1 MIFMEIPKEILI
13 EGPINPELVQALTAL
28 AGRSASQ
35 GGHSLF
41 LGQVRDDIIDGKK
54 VTAID
59 YSAYPSMVEE
69 SGSKIRETLFS
80 KFPDVQ
86 RITIL
91 HSTGIVRAGEISL
104 LVMVSAG
111 HRREAIDAC
120 SLAVEM
126 IKENLPVWKKEIF
139 DDGTG
144 RWKEN

>member
-1 MIFMEIPKEILI
+1 
-13 EGPINPELVQALTAL
+13 
-28 AGRSASQ
+28 
-35 GGHSLF
+35 
-41 LGQVRDDIIDGKK
+41 
-54 VTAID
+54 
-59 YSAYPSMVEE
+59 MVEE
-69 SGSKIRETLFS
+69 SVAKIRETLFS
-80 KFPDVQ
+80 KFPDVKS
-86 RITIL
+86 IAIF

>member
-1 MIFMEIPKEILI
+1 MEIPSVILI
-13 EGPINPELVQALTAL
+13 EGPIRPELVAEIISRTSDA
-28 AGRSASQ
+28 AET

-41 LGQVRDDIIDGKK
+41 LGQVRGDSIDGKI

-69 SGSKIRETLFS
+69 SGENIRDTLIS
-80 KFPDVQ
+80 KFSEVQ
-86 RITIL
+86 GITIF

-104 LVMVSAG
+104 LVMVSAP

-120 SLAVEM
+120 NLAVEL
-126 IKENLPVWKKEIF
+126 IKEQLPVWKKELF

>member
-1 MIFMEIPKEILI
+1 MEIPKGILI
-13 EGPINPELVQALTAL
+13 EGSLKPDLVQALTAL
-28 AGRSASQ
+28 AGRHAGQ

-54 VTAID
+54 VAAIE
-59 YSAYPSMVEE
+59 YSAYASMVEE
-69 SGSKIRETLFS
+69 SGAKIKETLFS

-86 RITIL
+86 NINIF
-91 HSTGIVRAGEISL
+91 HATGIVKAGEISL

-120 SLAVEM
+120 SLAVEL
-126 IKENLPVWKKEIF
+126 IKENLPVWKKEVF

-144 RWKEN
+144 RWKES